1 MRLTGEEWGE
11 LRSALHSGAM
21 LSPALIERCL
31 EDEECWPMW
40 RAARPPERSPEAYAY
55 LSGEGGLRP
64 ESARWL
70 VLGGEEMRAWW
81 RVVGD
86 DTSPLATLKG
96 ETICEEVRETV
107 SSMFIGG
114 PAWVTASI
122 SQRPTLHDGIKRAAG
137 GDVPDGDEPRHFA
150 VSLKTVE
157 PITVTYDRDPQAEIW
172 EKVGA
177 HLLDAAGADLLV
189 TSVQAITIN
198 QAREMLEHGRG
209 EGGSP
214 IRGAGRRLPDEV
226 ELVAWGVRLSRE
238 ELIRR
243 MPWRREG

>member
-1 MRLTGEEWGE
+1 MARLTGEEWGE

-96 ETICEEVRETV
+96 ETICEE
-107 SSMFIGG
+107 
-114 PAWVTASI
+114 
-122 SQRPTLHDGIKRAAG
+122 
-137 GDVPDGDEPRHFA
+137 
-150 VSLKTVE
+150 
-157 PITVTYDRDPQAEIW
+157 
-172 EKVGA
+172 
-177 HLLDAAGADLLV
+177 
-189 TSVQAITIN
+189 
-198 QAREMLEHGRG
+198 ARELLEHGRPERG
-209 EGGSP
+209 YL
-214 IRGAGRRLPDEV
+214 IRSAGRRLPDEV